1 MRKTVL
7 VAGASGVVGYGAV
20 KHFLASGDCDVFAT
34 ARRSPHDLNGA
45 TFIPADLTDTAQCA
59 RLLGTLSGLTHVVY
73 AALYERPQLITGWQ
87 ETAQIETN
95 GRMLRNLLDPILQS
109 SPHLRH
115 VTLLQGTKAY
125 GIHVRE
131 MKVPAREDRSEVR
144 EQPNFYWLQEDYLRH
159 KQKGADWGW
168 TVLRPQ
174 IIFGESFGSAM
185 NLIPAIG
192 VYAALARQQ
201 GDDLPFPGGPTNL
214 LEAVDADL
222 LGRAIAWSGEAETAR
237 NQVFNVNNGDVFLWD
252 NVWPAIA
259 EAYGMRPGPR
269 VPLSLAETLPGRA
282 AEWDRIRER
291 HGLLSPAMD
300 AFVGASFQYADYCF
314 GHGLTEPSPHSLVST
329 IKIRQAGFSDCMDTE
344 VMFRKWIRLFQDQAL
359 LPAASPQ

>member
-1 MRKTVL
+1 
-7 VAGASGVVGYGAV
+7 
-20 KHFLASGDCDVFAT
+20 
-34 ARRSPHDLNGA
+34 
-45 TFIPADLTDTAQCA
+45 
-59 RLLGTLSGLTHVVY
+59 
-73 AALYERPQLITGWQ
+73 
-87 ETAQIETN
+87 
-95 GRMLRNLLDPILQS
+95 
-109 SPHLRH
+109 
-115 VTLLQGTKAY
+115 
-125 GIHVRE
+125 
-131 MKVPAREDRSEVR
+131 
-144 EQPNFYWLQEDYLRH
+144 
-159 KQKGADWGW
+159 
-168 TVLRPQ
+168 VLRPQ

-222 LGRAIAWSGEAETAR
+222 LGRAIAWSGEAENAR